1 MEAVLFAQQAAL
13 SVPFTH
19 LFRAFLEVSAW
30 FVCGTKLE
38 KALYVF
44 WEMED
49 SAMHEPRATLKML
62 GTK

>member
-13 SVPFTH
+13 SVPCIH
-19 LFRAFLEVSAW
+19 LFRAFWEVSAW

-44 WEMED
+44 WEMGD

-62 GTK
+62 GTR